1 MMRAGLISNPLS
13 ERNRRRQPAMREA
26 VAGHPDLLHEELDSV
41 HATADV
47 LRDFARREVGLL
59 IVSGGDG
66 TVQKVLTELLN
77 GQEFDPLPAVAVLPG
92 GMSNLIAT
100 DVGSRG
106 DPVQSLIRLCRM
118 AEDPTAARVTAE
130 RSVLSLR
137 RVPGEPP
144 VHGMFLGTAA
154 FYHAVMMA
162 RHRVHPTGAKHDLA
176 IAMTLGLALFQ
187 LVTGWRGASTLS
199 RGEAMAI
206 DVNGRTTA
214 PEEEYLLFLATTLER
229 LHLRMMP
236 FWGEGHGGLRYTRI
250 GFPPQRVWRAVL
262 PVIRGRPRPWM
273 AARGY
278 ESGRTEECRLT
289 LQCPIVFDGE
299 IFTPEP
305 GTPVTLRADRRVTF
319 LWC

>member
-13 ERNRRRQPAMREA
+13 ERNRQRQPAMRDA

-77 GQEFDPLPAVAVLPG
+77 GQEFDPLPTVAVLPG
-92 GMSNLIAT
+92 GMTNLIAA

-137 RVPGEPP
+137 RVPGEPAT
-144 VHGMFLGTAA
+144 HGMFLGTAA

-162 RHRVHPTGAKHDLA
+162 RRQVHPTGVKHDLA
-176 IAMTLGLALFQ
+176 IAMSLGLALLQ
-187 LVTGWRGASTLS
+187 LVTGWRGSSTLS

-206 DVNGRTTA
+206 DVNGRTA
-214 PEEEYLLFLATTLER
+214 PPEEYLLFLATTLER
-229 LHLRMMP
+229 LMLGVMP
-236 FWGEGHGGLRYTRI
+236 FWGEGSGGLRYTRI
-250 GFPPQRVWRAVL
+250 GFPPHRMWRAVL
-262 PVIRGRPRPWM
+262 PVVRGRPRPWM

-278 ESGRTEECRLT
+278 ESGWTKECRLR

-299 IFTPEP
+299 IITPEP

-319 LWC
+319 LRC